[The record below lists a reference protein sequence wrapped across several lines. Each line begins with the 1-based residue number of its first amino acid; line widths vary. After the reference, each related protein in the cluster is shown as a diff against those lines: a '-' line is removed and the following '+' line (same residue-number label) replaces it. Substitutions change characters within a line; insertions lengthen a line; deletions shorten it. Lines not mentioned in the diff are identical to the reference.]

1 MGLTAFS
8 NVVQQVPDDCDA
20 WANVAAIHIHNKN
33 PESAYPALCESLKN
47 RRNNWRVWVNKLY
60 CCMDLAK
67 YDEAVQAIDVLVDFK
82 TQRSTMADIPD
93 LDEKVVRALVNATIG
108 LLEEAAKEKVSR
120 REREMRP
127 MSETKKKK
135 KTPLYL
141 PTSHSTKKT
150 KTGGK
155 GWTLCEQDEKLFA
168 SG

>member
-1 MGLTAFS
+1 MSPRAQVKPLTPSAWFLLGTVSMRLGEFQMGLTAFS

-67 YDEAVQAIDVLVDFK
+67 YDEAVQAIDALVDFK
-82 TQRSTMADIPD
+82 TQKSTMADIPD

-120 REREMRP
+120 RERER
-127 MSETKKKK
+127 
-135 KTPLYL
+135 
-141 PTSHSTKKT
+141 
-150 KTGGK
+150 
-155 GWTLCEQDEKLFA
+155 CDR
-168 SG
+168 